1 MARLGLR
8 AQPCQGLASF
18 LRRHFLN
25 VSSVARPV
33 LRDLGGPQ
41 DTGLGSCPPGLEQQV
56 TSEKECGNS
65 VEVAPRVTGDGS
77 GWSGQQKWAAE
88 GVWWCLWLEV
98 EPRME
103 FPKVENVRRK
113 ACVYGGRGSRSK
125 CLEGGSRMA
134 FESHRGW
141 CSGLG

>member
-1 MARLGLR
+1 MEWMARPGLR

-18 LRRHFLN
+18 LRRHFLK

-33 LRDLGGPQ
+33 LQALGGPE

-56 TSEKECGNS
+56 TSECGSS
-65 VEVAPRVTGDGS
+65 VEVAPRVTGDGPGCS
-77 GWSGQQKWAAE
+77 GPKWAAE
-88 GVWWCLWLEV
+88 GLWGSLWLEV
-98 EPRME
+98 EPGME
-103 FPKVENVRRK
+103 FPK

-125 CLEGGSRMA
+125 CLECSSRMA